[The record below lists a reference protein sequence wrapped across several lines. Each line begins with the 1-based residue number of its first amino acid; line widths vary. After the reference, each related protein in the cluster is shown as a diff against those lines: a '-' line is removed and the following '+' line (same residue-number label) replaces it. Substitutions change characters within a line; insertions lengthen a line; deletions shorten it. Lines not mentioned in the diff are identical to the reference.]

1 MTETN
6 VETFAAFAQHFATA
20 LPPPD
25 VVNETKRI
33 ILDALGCG
41 LAATSSEFGRVG
53 VAYGRILGANG
64 DEATIIGH
72 AGRTS
77 IHGAAFANT
86 ELISALDLTPI
97 TLPGHVAPFI
107 VPVVLALGEAQRQS
121 GIRMLSATAV
131 CLEMCFRLSKA
142 MDDLRDVVDGTPATP
157 RVFGYASMIFGLTA
171 AASMMKGLPQST
183 TVNAFGIA
191 GSTSPV
197 NALRSWQMQFPNTT
211 IKYGLGAGIVL
222 AAITAAYMAELG
234 HRGSRR
240 ILDDAEFGY
249 PSLVG
254 SKKWDVSHLTNSLGD
269 DWRFPA
275 AISFKPYT
283 TSRSL
288 HATLDAVIQ
297 VVTENDINVSE
308 IEQIVAYGEAWAA
321 DVPVYMNRVIEKA
334 CDAQM
339 SYVHGISIAAHRI
352 RPGKDWQR
360 PDIVFNKSVLDLM
373 SRIEWR
379 AHPGW
384 GNAVSGDPL
393 ARPARAEV
401 RARGQTFVAERSYPK
416 GSTSPEPTTYTTT
429 DELLIKFQHNAEG
442 VLTEEATEK
451 LAAAVLNLESV
462 ADIGAVSELLRP

>member
-1 MTETN
+1 VKETN
-6 VETFAAFAQHFATA
+6 IEKFATFAQRFATDP
-20 LPPPD
+20 PPPD
-25 VVNETKRI
+25 VVDATKRI
-33 ILDALGCG
+33 ILDAIGCG

-53 VAYGRILGANG
+53 VEYGRILGANG

-72 AGRTS
+72 TKRTS

-86 ELISALDLTPI
+86 ELIAALDLTPI

-107 VPVVLALGEAQRQS
+107 VSLVLALGEAQRRS
-121 GIRMLSATAV
+121 GIRVLSAMAV
-131 CLEMCFRLSKA
+131 CLEMCFRLSKS
-142 MDDLRDVVDGTPATP
+142 MDDLRDVIDGKPATP

-171 AASMMKGLPQST
+171 AASIVKGLQQAT
-183 TVNAFGIA
+183 TADALGIA

-197 NALRSWQMQFPNTT
+197 NALRTWQMHFPNTT
-211 IKYGLGAGIVL
+211 IKYGLGPGIVL
-222 AAITAAYMAELG
+222 AAITAAYLAELG
-234 HRGSRR
+234 HRGSRQ
-240 ILDDAEFGY
+240 ILDSAEFGY

-254 SKKWDVSHLTNSLGD
+254 SKTWNASRLTEALGD

-297 VVTENDINVSE
+297 VVTENNIKVSE

-321 DVPVYMNRVIEKA
+321 EVPVYMNRAIEKA

-339 SYVHGISIAAHRI
+339 SYVHGISVAAHRI

-360 PDIVFNKSVLDLM
+360 PDIVFNESVLSLM
-373 SRIEWR
+373 SRTEWR
-379 AHPGW
+379 PHPGW
-384 GNAVSGDPL
+384 GNAVSTNPL

-401 RARGQTFVAERSYPK
+401 KARGQTFVAERYYPK
-416 GSTSPEPTTYTTT
+416 GSPSPDPSTYATT
-429 DELLIKFQHNAEG
+429 DELLAKFRYNAEG
-442 VLTEEATEK
+442 VLTAEVTEK

-462 ADIGAVSELLRP
+462 ADINTVSELLRP